1 MADVEPPPAA
11 LGRLRHAV
19 GAAAIITDP
28 ERLHLLAQDVH
39 SLGPEPLAIFR
50 PADTAMLSRG
60 LAAAHHER
68 LAIVPRGGGMSYT
81 RGYVADA
88 PAALIVDMSGM
99 DRILAVD
106 ETDMVATVEAG
117 CTWAALYRELHPRGL
132 RTPRWGTLSGL
143 KATVGGGMSQNGM
156 FWGGARGSIA
166 PSALSMRVVLADG
179 TVIDTGGPV
188 LRPYGPDLTGLF
200 AADSG
205 AFGIKAEVTLP
216 LEREAGALAFGS
228 FAFDTP
234 EAIFGALSEIGRQ
247 GLASEAFGF
256 DPYLQSL
263 RMRRASL
270 AADAK
275 ALVGVMKAQGGFW
288 QAVKEGARVV
298 AAGRSFL
305 DDAEFSLHVTC
316 EGRSQAAADAD
327 MAATEAIV
335 SRASGRAVE
344 NSIPKVLRANP
355 FSELNSM
362 LGPEGQRWVPVHGLV
377 SHSKALPTLERI
389 IGLFEANADAM
400 ERLGVG
406 AGYMFVAVG
415 TTAFLIEP
423 CFYFPD
429 EIAALHRATVEASH
443 LAKLPGFPR
452 NDEARALVDAL
463 RAGCIAIFQEV
474 GGVHFQIGRT
484 YPLKDS
490 HDPAA
495 WKLLQALKQAVDP
508 DRRMNPGA
516 LGL

>member
-1 MADVEPPPAA
+1 MADVEAPPAA
-11 LGRLRHAV
+11 LHRLRRSV
-19 GAAAIITDP
+19 GPEAIVTEPDS
-28 ERLHLLAQDVH
+28 LHLLAQDVH
-39 SLGPEPLAIFR
+39 SVGPEPLAIFR
-50 PADTAMLSRG
+50 PVDTAMLSRG
-60 LAAAHHER
+60 LAAAHDEG

-88 PAALIVDMSGM
+88 PGALIVDMGAM
-99 DRILAVD
+99 NRILCVD
-106 ETDMVATVEAG
+106 ATDMVVTVEAG
-117 CTWAALYRELHPRGL
+117 CTWASLYRALHPRGL
-132 RTPRWGTLSGL
+132 RVPRWGTLSGL

-156 FWGGARGSIA
+156 FWGGAKGSIA
-166 PSALSMRVVLADG
+166 PCALSMKVVLADG
-179 TVIDTGGPV
+179 TIVDTGSPV

-200 AADSG
+200 AADAG

-234 EAIFGALSEIGRQ
+234 EAIFAALSEIARE

-256 DPYLQSL
+256 DPFLQSL

-275 ALVGVMKAQGGFW
+275 ALVEVMKAQGGFW
-288 QAVKEGARVV
+288 RAVKEGARVV

-316 EGRSQAAADAD
+316 EGRSQAAADTD
-327 MAATEAIV
+327 MAATESIV
-335 SRASGRAVE
+335 SRAGGRAVE

-377 SHSKALPTLERI
+377 SHSRALPMLEAI
-389 IGLFEANADAM
+389 TGLFDANDAAM

-406 AGYMFVAVG
+406 AGYMFAAVG

-429 EIAALHRATVEASH
+429 EIAALHRATVEPSH
-443 LAKLPGFPR
+443 LAKLPGFAR

-463 RAGCIAIFQEV
+463 RAGCIDLFGEASGI
-474 GGVHFQIGRT
+474 HFQVGRT

-495 WKLLQALKQAVDP
+495 WKLLEALKQAADP